1 MNVLLDAHTLLWFLA
16 GSNQLSA
23 KALACIQDTRN
34 TIFVSPVTLWEI
46 GIKDSLGKLSL
57 PKPFEQLFPASL
69 DASNIL
75 ILPIFSQHLHEHRKL
90 PFHHSDPFDRLVIAQ
105 ALVEDCT
112 VISCDSEFP
121 PYGVKLLW

>member
-1 MNVLLDAHTLLWFLA
+1 MNVLLDAHALLWFFA

-34 TIFVSPVTLWEI
+34 TIFVSPAILWEI

-57 PKPFEQLFPASL
+57 PESYEQLFLARL

-75 ILPIFSQHLHEHRKL
+75 ILPILIPHLHEHRKL
-90 PFHHSDPFDRLVIAQ
+90 PLHHNDPFDRLLIAQ
-105 ALVEDCT
+105 ALAEDFT
-112 VISCDSEFP
+112 VFTCDSAFP
-121 PYGVKLLW
+121 AYGVKLLW